1 MWFHSLIKGGN
12 IKMVIVQDLY
22 DFFGFDLLSQSAT
35 FTDLISYMLQVG
47 IGVWITVFIIRSLF
61 LATTVGRR
69 RI

>member
-1 MWFHSLIKGGN
+1 
-12 IKMVIVQDLY
+12 MVIVNDLY

-35 FTDLISYMLQVG
+35 FVDLISYMLEIG